1 VFANDRHE
9 SDSERRGTPIARV
22 TRQTAAMPVK
32 APCTDESRA
41 FSTREVR
48 GCRAG
53 WTEMTVLRSARAC
66 ITGCQRVQRRARAAR
81 DSQRLWPNL
90 QASARAAAPP
100 FTEYAAD
107 ARAEARKPRQELTL
121 AFAAA
126 RDCLRQQP
134 VGEPREFCPRR
145 RRDQLAAFPAD
156 CSSGQFLFVSKRFGV
171 LCLTYILRS
180 NLTPRAQRPVGL
192 WPLTIALP
200 TSSFSGRAGSHE
212 RWTCTK

>member
-1 VFANDRHE
+1 
-9 SDSERRGTPIARV
+9 
-22 TRQTAAMPVK
+22 MPVK

-121 AFAAA
+121 AFCRRQGLFAPTAGGRAAGVLSAAA
-126 RDCLRQQP
+126 KGPTRSFPGRLLEWAIPLRFKAIWCP
-134 VGEPREFCPRR
+134 VPDVHSPVEPDTAGATTGRT
-145 RRDQLAAFPAD
+145 LAAYYRTAD
-156 CSSGQFLFVSKRFGV
+156 QQFLGARRF
-171 LCLTYILRS
+171 
-180 NLTPRAQRPVGL
+180 PRAVDLHKVMAQR
-192 WPLTIALP
+192 A
-200 TSSFSGRAGSHE
+200 SSPHVLN
-212 RWTCTK
+212 